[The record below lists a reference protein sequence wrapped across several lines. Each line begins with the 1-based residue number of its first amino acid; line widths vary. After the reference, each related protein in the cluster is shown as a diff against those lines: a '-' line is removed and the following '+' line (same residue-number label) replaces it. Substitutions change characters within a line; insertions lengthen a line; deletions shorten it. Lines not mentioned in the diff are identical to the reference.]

1 MFLDHCGIFS
11 KSNFSV
17 AFFFFFFSLLHIF
30 FSLFYVIIT
39 IIVQSFFTVFL
50 QFFLSGLCMLSNS
63 YTANYSKVVPNPS
76 P

>member
-17 AFFFFFFSLLHIF
+17 AFFFLFFLATTYI

-63 YTANYSKVVPNPS
+63 YTANYSS
-76 P
+76 

>member
-1 MFLDHCGIFS
+1 MFLGHCGIFS

-39 IIVQSFFTVFL
+39 IIVQSYFTVFL
-50 QFFLSGLCMLSNS
+50 QFSLSGLCMLSNS
-63 YTANYSKVVPNPS
+63 YTANYSKVVPNHS

>member
-1 MFLDHCGIFS
+1 MFLGHCGIFS

-39 IIVQSFFTVFL
+39 IIVQSFL
-50 QFFLSGLCMLSNS
+50 LSFYNFS
-63 YTANYSKVVPNPS
+63 YLAYAC
-76 P
+76 

>member
-63 YTANYSKVVPNPS
+63 YTANYSKVVPNRS